1 MTVEAFIDLII
12 ESAEELSISNE
23 LDLKESISARK
34 DEMIQAKRISA
45 FWKQVNSLYS
55 GEMMT
60 QPLNKKTAARIIHIF
75 MQDVLNVPD
84 VDWQGAANLRD
95 IYECRVCA
103 NAIAQ
108 VYEKSII
115 PPRDNDVFG
124 VNDAIPDGMIADIIN
139 SLYRIRDNA
148 MRQ

>member
-1 MTVEAFIDLII
+1 MPFIQTDFERGDMTVEAFIDEIL
-12 ESAEELSISNE
+12 EGTE
-23 LDLKESISARK
+23 DLKVGRDEESSEEKIS
-34 DEMIQAKRISA
+34 D

-60 QPLNKKTAARIIHIF
+60 QPLNKKTAARICHIF
-75 MQDVLNVPD
+75 MKGVLNLSD
-84 VDWQGAANLRD
+84 VDWQEAAKLRD

-108 VYEKSII
+108 VYERGII

-124 VNDAIPDGMIADIIN
+124 VNDVMPDGMIADIIN